1 MDGFGANRQ
10 FRFLQKPELGNDSS
24 ISSFASVFVT

>member
-1 MDGFGANRQ
+1 MDESGVNRQ
-10 FRFLQKPELGNDSS
+10 FRFLQKQKPGNASS